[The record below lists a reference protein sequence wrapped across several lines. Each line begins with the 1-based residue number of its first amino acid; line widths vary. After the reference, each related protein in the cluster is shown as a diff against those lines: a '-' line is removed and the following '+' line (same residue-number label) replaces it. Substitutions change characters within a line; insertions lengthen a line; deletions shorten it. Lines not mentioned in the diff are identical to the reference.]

1 MNQRFLS
8 GLSAALVISS
18 LGIASSSYGS
28 ESSLGDKNVG
38 EIVPTSTAS
47 VNDAS
52 EVTLTKSGVENDSTV
67 DLGRASESSSLIAPS
82 NSQVAV
88 IHAHVVDGR
97 QAATVYVRG
106 IPVVTFLGDDAIAQA
121 TSTVNEPSS
130 TSVNDQE
137 SSAESTA
144 SDTVNSLE
152 KKTVRTFNNNI
163 KPIDTLSPVSV
174 TVQEVEAS
182 TPLKS
187 EPSSNLA
194 LTSLG
199 SIEQTD
205 SLDPVENATAIAT
218 RLNQLYTSDIDPDE
232 IVAEWDDSTELF
244 VIRAGDTV
252 LIEFESGTIL
262 PDTTGSLSDDVM
274 QATNRIRRQ
283 FGAAPITAIEG
294 LPSNGR
300 PTVSGGSVQS
310 TFTGRASWYG
320 PGFHGRRSASGEVF
334 NQHALTAAHRTL
346 PFGTLVRVTNVSS
359 GASVTVRINDR
370 GPFGGGRVIDLSA
383 GAAQEIGMIRSGVAT
398 VRVDVL
404 N

>member
-52 EVTLTKSGVENDSTV
+52 EVALTKSGVENDSTV

-137 SSAESTA
+137 SASESTS

-152 KKTVRTFNNNI
+152 NKTVRASNDNI
-163 KPIDTLSPVSV
+163 KPIDALSPVSV

-182 TPLKS
+182 TQIKS